1 MGLIIFINF
10 FFYKLFIFQIQ
21 PKVHSKGATGV
32 SNFTRVEGVKQIG
45 SEPSTS
51 FPGTSTQ
58 SLNEKPWKKH
68 HNAKKKEKLRRQY
81 KDHDAD

>member
-1 MGLIIFINF
+1 
-10 FFYKLFIFQIQ
+10 
-21 PKVHSKGATGV
+21 
-32 SNFTRVEGVKQIG
+32 VKQIG
-45 SEPSTS
+45 SESSTS